1 MCVRTYVHT
10 YICAYVH
17 MCVCTY
23 VHSRPTARL
32 LVIKNHLILQ
42 LLVLVQDMSQTQQ
55 ESDRQARLERR
66 RQLDSK
72 RCARET
78 PDERNRRR
86 SLRQE
91 RLRDGYDST
100 FDPAFSSLR
109 CYVHK
114 SPCSYNSL
122 LNTSLHAYTQL
133 QFLTEHKSPCII
145 IHCFNLLLNTSL
157 PAYTQLQKQTAMWL
171 LYRVLYSLLAAVV
184 SAISLTLPHNAKH
197 FTSIIDVCSETA
209 SLHVHS
215 LNSLLNTSL
224 HAYTQL
230 QFLTEHNSPCIYR
243 QLQFLTEHKSPCIYT
258 VSIPY

>member
-1 MCVRTYVHT
+1 MCVRTYLHT
-10 YICAYVH
+10 YIRAYVH
-17 MCVCTY
+17 TCVCRY

-32 LVIKNHLILQ
+32 LVFKNQLILQ

-66 RQLDSK
+66 RKLASK
-72 RCARET
+72 KSARET

-100 FDPAFSSLR
+100 FDPASSSLR

-114 SPCSYNSL
+114 SSCSYNSL

-145 IHCFNLLLNTSL
+145 IHCLNFLLNTSL
-157 PAYTQLQKQTAMWL
+157 PAYTQLQKQTATWL

-184 SAISLTLPHNAKH
+184 SAISLM
-197 FTSIIDVCSETA
+197 
-209 SLHVHS
+209 
-215 LNSLLNTSL
+215 
-224 HAYTQL
+224 
-230 QFLTEHNSPCIYR
+230 LTPQCQAFH
-243 QLQFLTEHKSPCIYT
+243 
-258 VSIPY
+258 